1 MAKLKF
7 NKIKIIAYLSILIS
21 AGACTPTSK
30 LTYVLNKGDA
40 ANKNQFH
47 NDRSEKTI
55 QPYDYLYI
63 KIYSLDE
70 QTNYVFREERYS
82 SYETELV
89 SYAVDDKGNIDF
101 PFIGSINVK
110 DLTINQAKERIEQS
124 LNRQLN
130 NVSVR
135 VRFVS
140 NKITILGEVG
150 RPGDYSFYDEKINI
164 FQTIGLANGITP
176 YGNKTNIT
184 LIREKD
190 NTIKYYYLDLTDKK
204 IVESEN
210 YYLLPNDIV
219 IVNPISAKYRELRT
233 YSLSLTSAIVSTLLS
248 TVTLIYVFK

>member
-1 MAKLKF
+1 MYTKT
-7 NKIKIIAYLSILIS
+7 NIIVCLSVLFF
-21 AGACTPTSK
+21 AAACTPISK
-30 LTYVLNKGDA
+30 LTYVKNKGDA
-40 ANKNQFH
+40 AVKNQYY

-70 QTNYVFREERYS
+70 QTNYVFRDDRYS

-110 DLTINQAKERIEQS
+110 DLTINQAKERIEQA

-140 NKITILGEVG
+140 NKITILGEVTH
-150 RPGDYSFYDEKINI
+150 PGDYSFYDEKINI
-164 FQTIGLANGITP
+164 FQAVGLANGITA

-190 NTIKYYYLDLTDKK
+190 DIIKYYYVDLTDKK

-210 YYLLPNDIV
+210 YYLLPNDII
-219 IVNPISAKYRELRT
+219 IVNPIGAKYRELRT
-233 YSLSLTSAIVSTLLS
+233 YSLSLASAIASTLLS
-248 TVTLIYVFK
+248 VALIFVYTTGK

>member
-1 MAKLKF
+1 MQKNMY
-7 NKIKIIAYLSILIS
+7 NKTSIIICLSILFF
-21 AGACTPTSK
+21 AAACTPISK
-30 LTYVLNKGDA
+30 LTYVENKGA
-40 ANKNQFH
+40 GSEKNKYY

-110 DLTINQAKERIEQS
+110 DLTINQAKQRIEQA

-140 NKITILGEVG
+140 NKITILGEVTM
-150 RPGDYSFYDEKINI
+150 PGDYSFYDEKVNI
-164 FQTIGLANGITP
+164 FQALGFAHGITP
-176 YGNKTNIT
+176 YGNKTNVT

-190 NTIKYYYLDLTDKK
+190 NSIKYYYLDLTDKK

-219 IVNPISAKYRELRT
+219 IVNPIGAKYRELRS
-233 YSLSLTSAIVSTLLS
+233 YSLSLISSITSTILGVIALV
-248 TVTLIYVFK
+248 YVF

>member
-1 MAKLKF
+1 MIKLKY
-7 NKIKIIAYLSILIS
+7 NKVTIITYLSILLFTS
-21 AGACTPTSK
+21 ACTPIDK
-30 LTYVLNKGDA
+30 LTYVINKGDA
-40 ANKNQFH
+40 VHKNQFY

-70 QTNYVFREERYS
+70 QTNYVFRDDRYS

-110 DLTINQAKERIEQS
+110 DLTINQAKVKIEQS

-130 NVSVR
+130 NVSIR

-150 RPGDYSFYDEKINI
+150 RPGQYSFYDEKINI
-164 FQTIGLANGITP
+164 FQAIGFANGITP
-176 YGNKTNIT
+176 FGNKTNIT

-190 NTIKYYYLDLTDKK
+190 NNIKYYYVDLTDKR

-210 YYLLPNDIV
+210 YYLLPNDIL
-219 IVNPISAKYRELRT
+219 IVNPIGAKYRELRT
-233 YSLSLTSAIVSTLLS
+233 YSISLTSAIVSTMLS
-248 TVTLIYVFK
+248 VVTLIYVFK